1 MEESRRSLEEDL
13 IRIVEVKPIDG
24 RGFVILEGFPDV
36 GLVGTIATSYLI
48 DKLGLEE
55 VGYID
60 AELLPPII
68 SIRDERI
75 KELIRIYSKENIIAI
90 VSDIPIPPAMIKPM
104 GHRLVSW
111 AKEKDV
117 RLILSLSGLPEP
129 NRLDIDKPQIFVLGS
144 RPEITEMLIKLNGV
158 NKFKDGFI
166 AGIKGIIL
174 REAARMGVDAAI
186 ILAQS
191 HYNYPD
197 PGAAGQLVS
206 FLSKV
211 LDIEVDIKPLLES
224 AEELKLRL
232 RDLMRRTDQMM
243 QGIQKSRE
251 LELPPV
257 YL

>member
-1 MEESRRSLEEDL
+1 MTEAGKTSGEALV
-13 IRIVEVKPIDG
+13 RIVEVKPITGQDL
-24 RGFVILEGFPDV
+24 VILEGFPDV
-36 GLVGTIATSYLI
+36 GLVGAIATSYLV

-68 SIRDERI
+68 SVRNERI
-75 KELIRIYSKENIIAI
+75 KELIRIYFKNNLVAI
-90 VSDIPIPPAMIKPM
+90 VSDVPIPPAMIKPM
-104 GHRLVSW
+104 GQRIVEW
-111 AKEKDV
+111 AKEK
-117 RLILSLSGLPEP
+117 RAKLILSLSGLPEP
-129 NRLDIDKPQIFVLGS
+129 KRLDLEKPQIYVLGS
-144 RPEITEMLIKLNGV
+144 RPEVTEMLAKQDGV
-158 NKFKDGFI
+158 NRFKDGFI

-174 REAARMGVDAAI
+174 REAMRAGIDAAI

-206 FLSKV
+206 YLSRI
-211 LDIEVDIKPLLES
+211 LNIEVDVKPLLES

-243 QGIQKSRE
+243 QGVQKSKE